1 MEHWHADVPNEGPW
15 PPGALAATDVH
26 RDCKAKKIPVY
37 LSTAFFKPIT
47 AILSS
52 KKALPMFT

>member
-26 RDCKAKKIPVY
+26 RDCNA
-37 LSTAFFKPIT
+37 SFTW
-47 AILSS
+47 S
-52 KKALPMFT
+52 KKKRSGVPQYRIFQTNYSNFIF